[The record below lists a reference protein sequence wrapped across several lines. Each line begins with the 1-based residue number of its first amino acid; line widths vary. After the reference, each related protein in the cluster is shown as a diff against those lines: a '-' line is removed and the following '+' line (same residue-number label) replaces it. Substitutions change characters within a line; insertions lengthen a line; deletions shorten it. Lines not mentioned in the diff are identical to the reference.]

1 MTIRLCIIQVAP
13 KGGPI
18 ERVKVEPPKSCCDQ
32 MTAELTTEEVILFI
46 DNKNLRLWTNVLFY
60 TEVEGTSEVAEVTK
74 IRRQAHKITEK

>member
-1 MTIRLCIIQVAP
+1 
-13 KGGPI
+13 
-18 ERVKVEPPKSCCDQ
+18 